1 MSGGNEFNEAPLW
14 RRWREGQA
22 GAGDAAAEPD
32 ALTLA
37 VYAEGRLGRPGV
49 DPETDPAVATVEA
62 WMAAHP
68 DLLADLAAARSAHDE
83 IADAAI
89 VARASALIA
98 RPAGNVSALSLRATR
113 PVWQDAM
120 AWSGI
125 AATLL
130 AAVLIGFQLGNDNV
144 VDLSDSNPTVEQSAL
159 IGSPNAFLV
168 TDDEDSGI

>member
-22 GAGDAAAEPD
+22 EAGDAAAEPD

-37 VYAEGRLGRPGV
+37 AYAEGRLGRQDG
-49 DPETDPAVATVEA
+49 DPETDPAVAAVEA
-62 WMAAHP
+62 WLAEHP
-68 DLLADLAAARSAHDE
+68 EALTDLAAARLALDE
-83 IADAAI
+83 IADPALI
-89 VARASALIA
+89 ARASALIA
-98 RPAGNVSALSLRATR
+98 QPHGNVVTLRQARR
-113 PVWQDAM
+113 PMWQDAM

-144 VDLSDSNPTVEQSAL
+144 VDLSDSSVSVEQQAP
-159 IGSPNAFLV
+159 IGSPNAFFA
-168 TDDEDSGI
+168 TDDEDGGI

>member
-1 MSGGNEFNEAPLW
+1 
-14 RRWREGQA
+14 
-22 GAGDAAAEPD
+22 
-32 ALTLA
+32 
-37 VYAEGRLGRPGV
+37 
-49 DPETDPAVATVEA
+49 
-62 WMAAHP
+62 MAAHP
-68 DLLADLAAARSAHDE
+68 DLLADLAATRSGDDE

-98 RPAGNVSALSLRATR
+98 RPAGNVSALPLRATR

-144 VDLSDSNPTVEQSAL
+144 VDLSIRIPPSSNRR
-159 IGSPNAFLV
+159 
-168 TDDEDSGI
+168 